1 MDEIEILKNL
11 SHPNIL
17 ELYEYF
23 EDRHYVFLVTEV
35 CSGGEL
41 FDYLVEYGSCTEQQ
55 TANVMY

>member
-23 EDRHYVFLVTEV
+23 EDMHYVFLVTEV

-41 FDYLVEYGSCTEQQ
+41 FDYLVENGSCTEQ
-55 TANVMY
+55 